1 MTGITWI
8 SKESIFSDLNNLEVI
23 TTTSKKYCTAFGFT
37 EEEVKIALA
46 QYSLPDKLDRVRY
59 WYNGFCFGNRKDI
72 YNPWSITKYLDTGKF
87 GAYWA
92 NTSSNSLIGKF
103 IQEGVQDVKVAMEDL
118 LTGKTI
124 ETIIDEEI
132 VFEQLEE
139 SSEAIWSLLLASGYL
154 KVDQVS
160 ETDDEEDNIYRLSV
174 TNLEVRKTF
183 RRIIQSWFKN
193 SSARYNDFIRAL
205 LANNIG
211 YMNQYMNQMTE
222 SVFSFFDTGK
232 HPSEQTEPERFYHG
246 FVLGLIADAGLDYTI
261 TSNRESG
268 LGRYDVIMEPNNEQL
283 DAYVFE
289 FKVKEPGS
297 QNTLEETVQSALD
310 QIDEKKYDAILIAK
324 GISKDRIRHYGFAFE
339 GKKVLIG

>member
-1 MTGITWI
+1 
-8 SKESIFSDLNNLEVI
+8 
-23 TTTSKKYCTAFGFT
+23 
-37 EEEVKIALA
+37 
-46 QYSLPDKLDRVRY
+46 
-59 WYNGFCFGNRKDI
+59 
-72 YNPWSITKYLDTGKF
+72 
-87 GAYWA
+87 
-92 NTSSNSLIGKF
+92 
-103 IQEGVQDVKVAMEDL
+103 
-118 LTGKTI
+118 
-124 ETIIDEEI
+124 
-132 VFEQLEE
+132 
-139 SSEAIWSLLLASGYL
+139 
-154 KVDQVS
+154 
-160 ETDDEEDNIYRLSV
+160 
-174 TNLEVRKTF
+174 
-183 RRIIQSWFKN
+183 
-193 SSARYNDFIRAL
+193 
-205 LANNIG
+205 
-211 YMNQYMNQMTE
+211 MNQYMNQMTE

-297 QNTLEETVQSALD
+297 QNTLEETVQSALA

>member
-1 MTGITWI
+1 
-8 SKESIFSDLNNLEVI
+8 
-23 TTTSKKYCTAFGFT
+23 
-37 EEEVKIALA
+37 
-46 QYSLPDKLDRVRY
+46 
-59 WYNGFCFGNRKDI
+59 
-72 YNPWSITKYLDTGKF
+72 
-87 GAYWA
+87 
-92 NTSSNSLIGKF
+92 
-103 IQEGVQDVKVAMEDL
+103 
-118 LTGKTI
+118 
-124 ETIIDEEI
+124 
-132 VFEQLEE
+132 
-139 SSEAIWSLLLASGYL
+139 
-154 KVDQVS
+154 
-160 ETDDEEDNIYRLSV
+160 
-174 TNLEVRKTF
+174 
-183 RRIIQSWFKN
+183 
-193 SSARYNDFIRAL
+193 
-205 LANNIG
+205 
-211 YMNQYMNQMTE
+211 MNQYMNQMTE